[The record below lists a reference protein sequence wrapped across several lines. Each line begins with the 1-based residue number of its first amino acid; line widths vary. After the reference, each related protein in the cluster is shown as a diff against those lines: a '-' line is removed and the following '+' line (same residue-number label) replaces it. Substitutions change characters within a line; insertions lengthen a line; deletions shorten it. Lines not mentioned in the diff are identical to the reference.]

1 MKECVGREV
10 ERLLSIHETLHV
22 MILSAEKCLYNNFL
36 KIGEVLNDMAFAQ
49 VYSEYYF
56 RNDDYPVVIF
66 KVMEQQEKTSVG
78 QGF

>member
-1 MKECVGREV
+1 MKECIGHEV

-22 MILSAEKCLYNNFL
+22 MVLSAEKCLYNNFL
-36 KIGEVLNDMAFAQ
+36 RIGEVLNDMAFAQ

-66 KVMEQQEKTSVG
+66 KVMEQQEQTSVG
-78 QGF
+78 QSF

>member
-1 MKECVGREV
+1 MKECIGREV
-10 ERLLSIHETLHV
+10 SRLLSIHETLHV

-36 KIGEVLNDMAFAQ
+36 RVGEVLNDMAFAQ

-66 KVMEQQEKTSVG
+66 KVAEQQEQTSVG

>member
-1 MKECVGREV
+1 MKECIGHEV
-10 ERLLSIHETLHV
+10 ARLLCTHETLHV

-36 KIGEVLNDMAFAQ
+36 RTGEVLNDMAFAQ

-66 KVMEQQEKTSVG
+66 KVAEQQEQTSVG

>member
-1 MKECVGREV
+1 MKECIGHEV
-10 ERLLSIHETLHV
+10 ARLLCTHETLHV

-36 KIGEVLNDMAFAQ
+36 RIGEVLNDMAFAQ

-66 KVMEQQEKTSVG
+66 KVAEQQEQTSVG

>member
-1 MKECVGREV
+1 MKECIGREV
-10 ERLLSIHETLHV
+10 ERLLCIHETLHV

-36 KIGEVLNDMAFAQ
+36 RIGEVLNDMAFAQ

-66 KVMEQQEKTSVG
+66 KVAEQQEQTSVG

>member
-1 MKECVGREV
+1 MKECIDREV
-10 ERLLSIHETLHV
+10 SRLLSIHETLHV

-36 KIGEVLNDMAFAQ
+36 RVGEVLNDMAFAQ

-66 KVMEQQEKTSVG
+66 KVMERQEQTSVG

>member
-10 ERLLSIHETLHV
+10 ARLLSIHETLHV
-22 MILSAEKCLYNNFL
+22 MVLSAEKCLYNNFL
-36 KIGEVLNDMAFAQ
+36 KCGEVLNDMAFAQ
-49 VYSEYYF
+49 IYSEYYF

-66 KVMEQQEKTSVG
+66 KVMEQQEQTSVG

>member
-1 MKECVGREV
+1 MKECIGREV
-10 ERLLSIHETLHV
+10 ERLLCIHETLHV

-36 KIGEVLNDMAFAQ
+36 RIGEVLNDMAFAQ

-66 KVMEQQEKTSVG
+66 KVAEQQEQTSVG
-78 QGF
+78 QSF

>member
-1 MKECVGREV
+1 MKECIGREV
-10 ERLLSIHETLHV
+10 ERLLCIHETLHV

-36 KIGEVLNDMAFAQ
+36 RVGEVLNDMAFAQ

-66 KVMEQQEKTSVG
+66 KVVEQQEQTSVG

>member
-1 MKECVGREV
+1 MKECIGREV

-36 KIGEVLNDMAFAQ
+36 RVGEILSDTAFGN

-66 KVMEQQEKTSVG
+66 KVVEQQEQTNVG

>member
-1 MKECVGREV
+1 MKECIGREV

-36 KIGEVLNDMAFAQ
+36 KIGEVLDDMSFAQ
-49 VYSEYYF
+49 AYSEYYF
-56 RNDDYPVVIF
+56 KNDDYPVVIF
-66 KVMEQQEKTSVG
+66 KVVEQQEQTSVG

>member
-1 MKECVGREV
+1 MKECIGHEV
-10 ERLLSIHETLHV
+10 SRLLSIHETLHV
-22 MILSAEKCLYNNFL
+22 MVLSAEKCLYNNFL
-36 KIGEVLNDMAFAQ
+36 RVGEVLNDMAFAQ

-66 KVMEQQEKTSVG
+66 KVAEQQEQTSVG

>member
-1 MKECVGREV
+1 MKECIGHEV

-36 KIGEVLNDMAFAQ
+36 HVGEMLSDTAFGN

-66 KVMEQQEKTSVG
+66 KVMEQEQTSVG
-78 QGF
+78 QSF

>member
-1 MKECVGREV
+1 MKECIGHEV
-10 ERLLSIHETLHV
+10 ARLLCTHETLHV

-36 KIGEVLNDMAFAQ
+36 RVGEVLNDMAFAQ

-66 KVMEQQEKTSVG
+66 KVMEQQEQTSVG

>member
-1 MKECVGREV
+1 MKECIGHEV
-10 ERLLSIHETLHV
+10 ARLLCTHETLHV

-36 KIGEVLNDMAFAQ
+36 RVGEVLNDMAFAQ

-66 KVMEQQEKTSVG
+66 KVAEQQEQTSVG

>member
-1 MKECVGREV
+1 MKECIGHEVGR
-10 ERLLSIHETLHV
+10 LLCTHETLHV

-36 KIGEVLNDMAFAQ
+36 RVGEVLNDTAFEK

-66 KVMEQQEKTSVG
+66 KVVEQQEQTSVG

>member
-1 MKECVGREV
+1 MKECIGREV
-10 ERLLSIHETLHV
+10 ERLLCIHETLHV

-36 KIGEVLNDMAFAQ
+36 RIGEVLNDMVFAQ

-66 KVMEQQEKTSVG
+66 KVVEQQEQTNVG
-78 QGF
+78 QSF

>member
-1 MKECVGREV
+1 MKECIGHEV
-10 ERLLSIHETLHV
+10 TRLLCTHKTLHV

-36 KIGEVLNDMAFAQ
+36 RVGEVLNDIAFEK

-66 KVMEQQEKTSVG
+66 KVVEQQEQTSVG

>member
-1 MKECVGREV
+1 MKECIDREV
-10 ERLLSIHETLHV
+10 SRLLSIHETLHV

-36 KIGEVLNDMAFAQ
+36 RVGEVLNDMAFAQ

-66 KVMEQQEKTSVG
+66 KVMEEQEQTSVG

>member
-1 MKECVGREV
+1 MKECIGHEV
-10 ERLLSIHETLHV
+10 SRLLSIHETLHV

-36 KIGEVLNDMAFAQ
+36 RIGEVLSDTAFEKA
-49 VYSEYYF
+49 YSEYYF

-66 KVMEQQEKTSVG
+66 KVAEQQEQTSVG